1 MIEQVHNHIISELQQ
16 NARTDTVF
24 ILAAILLNLISLG
37 INSAIASNSR
47 TQTNLFIVM
56 FILVALV
63 LVVNF
68 IVIFGLLKGKQTRF
82 KLISG
87 LLKMYKDQNV
97 DGYYDSTLLINYNVR
112 YNLFIFAVVFTGAIA
127 IAIPFITR
135 WKIIKFIPKQIQ

>member
-16 NARTDTVF
+16 DARTDTVF

-37 INSAIASNSR
+37 VNSAIATNSR
-47 TQTNLFIVM
+47 TDTNLFIVM

-135 WKIIKFIPKQIQ
+135 

>member
-1 MIEQVHNHIISELQQ
+1 MMIEQVHNHIVSELQQ

-24 ILAAILLNLISLG
+24 ILTAIFLNFLSLG
-37 INSAIASNSR
+37 INSSIASNSR

-135 WKIIKFIPKQIQ
+135 

>member
-1 MIEQVHNHIISELQQ
+1 MMIEQVHNHIISELQQ

-24 ILAAILLNLISLG
+24 ILTAIFLNLISLG

-47 TQTNLFIVM
+47 TQTNLFIIM

-112 YNLFIFAVVFTGAIA
+112 YNLFIFAVVFTGAVA
-127 IAIPFITR
+127 IAIPFIIR
-135 WKIIKFIPKQIQ
+135 

>member
-24 ILAAILLNLISLG
+24 ILTAIFLNLISLG
-37 INSAIASNSR
+37 INSAISSNSR

-135 WKIIKFIPKQIQ
+135 

>member
-135 WKIIKFIPKQIQ
+135 WKINFKF

>member
-37 INSAIASNSR
+37 VNSAIATNSR
-47 TQTNLFIVM
+47 TDTNLFIVM

-135 WKIIKFIPKQIQ
+135 

>member
-24 ILAAILLNLISLG
+24 ILAAIFLNLISLG
-37 INSAIASNSR
+37 VNSAIATNSR
-47 TQTNLFIVM
+47 TDTNLFIVM

-135 WKIIKFIPKQIQ
+135 

>member
-16 NARTDTVF
+16 DARTDTVF

-135 WKIIKFIPKQIQ
+135 

>member
-112 YNLFIFAVVFTGAIA
+112 YNLFIFAVVFTGVIA

-135 WKIIKFIPKQIQ
+135 

>member
-135 WKIIKFIPKQIQ
+135 

>member
-1 MIEQVHNHIISELQQ
+1 MMIEQVHNHIISELQQ

-24 ILAAILLNLISLG
+24 ILTAIFLNLISLG
-37 INSAIASNSR
+37 INSAISSNSR

-97 DGYYDSTLLINYNVR
+97 DGYYDSTLLINYNIR
-112 YNLFIFAVVFTGAIA
+112 YNLFIFAVIFTGAIA
-127 IAIPFITR
+127 IATPFTIR
-135 WKIIKFIPKQIQ
+135 

>member
-1 MIEQVHNHIISELQQ
+1 MMIEQVHNHIISELQQ

-24 ILAAILLNLISLG
+24 ILTAIFLNLISLG

-135 WKIIKFIPKQIQ
+135 

>member
-24 ILAAILLNLISLG
+24 ILTAIFLNLISLG
-37 INSAIASNSR
+37 INSAISSNSR

-112 YNLFIFAVVFTGAIA
+112 YNLFIFAVVFTGAVA
-127 IAIPFITR
+127 IAIPFIIR
-135 WKIIKFIPKQIQ
+135 

>member
-1 MIEQVHNHIISELQQ
+1 MIEKVHDHIISELQQ
-16 NARTDTVF
+16 NARADTVF
-24 ILAAILLNLISLG
+24 ILTAIFLNLISLG
-37 INSAIASNSR
+37 INSAISSNSR

-97 DGYYDSTLLINYNVR
+97 DGYYDSTLLINYN
-112 YNLFIFAVVFTGAIA
+112 IC
-127 IAIPFITR
+127 
-135 WKIIKFIPKQIQ
+135 

>member
-1 MIEQVHNHIISELQQ
+1 MMIEQVHNHIISELQQ

-24 ILAAILLNLISLG
+24 ILTAIFLNFLSLG
-37 INSAIASNSR
+37 INSSIASNSR

-135 WKIIKFIPKQIQ
+135 